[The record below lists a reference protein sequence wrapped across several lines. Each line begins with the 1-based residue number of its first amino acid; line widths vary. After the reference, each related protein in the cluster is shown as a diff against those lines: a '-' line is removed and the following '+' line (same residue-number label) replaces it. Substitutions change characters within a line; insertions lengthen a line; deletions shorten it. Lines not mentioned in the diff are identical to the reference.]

1 MFDSSVFVKSEVD
14 YVAERVRRSMPVRPR
29 RTRKQLVRRVSR
41 RAGAADAV
49 D

>member
-1 MFDSSVFVKSEVD
+1 MFDSSVLVKSEMD

-29 RTRKQLVRRVSR
+29 RARKPLVRRALR
-41 RAGAADAV
+41 RAGAAGAV